1 MALGTLRSESAP
13 RYRLRFL
20 LQEFNLP
27 FGITIIGRGED
38 CQISLF
44 DPSVSRQHARII
56 VDDRCAI
63 FEDLKSRNGCRV
75 NGKRIHG
82 PTQLVEGDRI
92 RIGTQELV
100 FGVSLETSHVQR
112 RNTGSLWL
120 CSECQTAYAKEM
132 EACPHC
138 GSTAGGGPSSAADAE
153 EEANTHLRR
162 RRPSVP
168 PSR

>member
-1 MALGTLRSESAP
+1 MPLSPLRSETAP

-27 FGITIIGRGED
+27 FGITIVGRGED
-38 CQISLF
+38 CQITLF

-56 VDDRCAI
+56 VDDQCAMI
-63 FEDLKSRNGCRV
+63 EDLKSRNGCRV
-75 NGKRIHG
+75 NGKRIQG

-120 CSECQTAYAKEM
+120 CSSCDSAYAREM

-138 GSTAGGGPSSAADAE
+138 GTPAGADRSSTDDPK
-153 EEANTHLRR
+153 EEATTQLRR
-162 RRPSVP
+162 RRPSAP